1 MIKEDHQAVL
11 IESNTELPCKKFIT
25 NYFPECKVIQKDMD
39 HKFMVQYVQDNNVD
53 LVFVDLAVDQ
63 VNQVLDQLSRFQV
76 YLILFGTQ
84 QQYTKLNIKQPVH
97 HLISDPLDLEKIHN
111 VILNMTQHLNLQQLR
126 HKISRL
132 THIITHLND
141 LRISI
146 STKEGYEVIHII
158 NILRIEAARS
168 YCVAYF
174 FNGAK
179 ILISKPLNALEK
191 KLPKGMFLR
200 IHSSHLVNVCA
211 INKCIKSD
219 GYSIVL
225 ENGQQFPIA
234 SRRKEHVMSFFNF
247 IA

>member
-84 QQYTKLNIKQPVH
+84 QQYSKLNTKQTFH
-97 HLISDPLDLEKIHN
+97 HLISDPLDFEKIN
-111 VILNMTQHLNLQQLR
+111 SAILHITQHLNLQQLR
-126 HKISRL
+126 QKISRL
-132 THIITHLND
+132 THIITHLNN
-141 LRISI
+141 LTISI
-146 STKEGYEVIHII
+146 SSKDAYEVIHII
-158 NILRIEAARS
+158 DILRIEAARS
-168 YCVAYF
+168 YCIVHF
-174 FNGAK
+174 FNSTK
-179 ILISKPLNALEK
+179 HIISKPLNALEK
-191 KLPKGMFLR
+191 KLPTGMFLR

>member
-168 YCVAYF
+168 YCVVHF
-174 FNGAK
+174 FNGTK
-179 ILISKPLNALEK
+179 NLISKPLNALEK
-191 KLPKGMFLR
+191 KLPTGMFLR

-211 INKCIKSD
+211 IHKFVKQDDHSVI
-219 GYSIVL
+219 L
-225 ENGQQFPIA
+225 ENGQQIPVA
-234 SRRKEHVMSFFNF
+234 NRRKEQLLTFFNA
-247 IA
+247 I

>member
-1 MIKEDHQAVL
+1 MIKEGHQAVL

-25 NYFPECKVIQKDMD
+25 NNFPECKVIQKDMD
-39 HKFMVQYVQDNNVD
+39 HKFLVQYVQDNNAD
-53 LVFVDLAVDQ
+53 LVFVDLAGDQ

-76 YLILFGTQ
+76 CLILFGTQ
-84 QQYTKLNIKQPVH
+84 QQYTKLNIKQTYY
-97 HLISDPLDLEKIHN
+97 HLISDN

-168 YCVAYF
+168 YCVVHF
-174 FNGAK
+174 FNGTK
-179 ILISKPLNALEK
+179 NLISKPLNALEK
-191 KLPKGMFLR
+191 KLPTGMFLR

-211 INKCIKSD
+211 IHKFVKQDDHSVI
-219 GYSIVL
+219 L
-225 ENGQQFPIA
+225 ENGQQIPVA
-234 SRRKEHVMSFFNF
+234 NRRKEQLLTFFNA
-247 IA
+247 I